1 MDINMVQPG
10 KIDVPLVKSIRS
22 ISLFSNNLASIFL
35 FLLVMLVSVHVI
47 GRYFFTLPV
56 PGAVELIQYLMVC
69 VGSLGFAYC
78 ASQQEHVRVD
88 LFVERL
94 PRRGKQAANF
104 ISLLL
109 SFGIVALMTW
119 QGIVHAIDIWH
130 SGSVSGVLKIPRF
143 PFSVILA
150 FSYVLFML
158 ELSIQ
163 LLRLNNIELT
173 GEEE

>member
-22 ISLFSNNLASIFL
+22 VSLFSNNLASIFL
-35 FLLVMLVSVHVI
+35 FLLVMLVSAHVI
-47 GRYFFTLPV
+47 GRYFFVLPV

-78 ASQQEHVRVD
+78 AAQQEHVRVE

-94 PRRGKQAANF
+94 PQGGRQFINF

-109 SFGIVALMTW
+109 SFGIVALITW
-119 QGIVHAIDIWH
+119 QSIMHAIDIWH

-143 PFSVILA
+143 PFSIILS
-150 FSYVLFML
+150 FSYVLFAL
-158 ELSIQ
+158 ELVIQ
-163 LLRLNNIELT
+163 LFRLNNTDLT